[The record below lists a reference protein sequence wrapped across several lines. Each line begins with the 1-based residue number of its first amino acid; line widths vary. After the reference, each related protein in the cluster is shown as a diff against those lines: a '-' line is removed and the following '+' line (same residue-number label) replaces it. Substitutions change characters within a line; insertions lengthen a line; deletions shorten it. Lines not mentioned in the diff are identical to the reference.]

1 MPLCGLRAE
10 CFETTETMIKNIL
23 VPLTGFSN
31 DARALEAAYFIGVRF
46 SANVRCLRVHPDPMQ
61 IVAKAA
67 LSQFGATMG
76 NVQLIHAI
84 EEEGKARTAKAR
96 TAFDEFS
103 GRISSPASTLGKGAI
118 TVSWQEIE
126 GDPLADTIMAARY
139 SDMIVLGRAP
149 QDGEFSIDSIANIL
163 VRSGRPV
170 LLAPEKPVKAIGSHI
185 AIAWKE
191 TAEAAR
197 AVTAAMP
204 LLSQAESVAVLCAN
218 ENEAASASSQDLG
231 PAARLAEQLAHH
243 GLSPDAKDIAF
254 SKQAVSQALIHAAQ
268 DLGADLLVAGAYS
281 HSRFRELVFGG
292 FTRQVLQACDLPV
305 LLLH

>member
-1 MPLCGLRAE
+1 
-10 CFETTETMIKNIL
+10 MIKNIL
-23 VPLTGFSN
+23 VPLTGCSN
-31 DARALEAAYFIGVRF
+31 DASALEAAYFIGARF
-46 SANVRCLRVHPDPMQ
+46 SANVLCLRVHPNPMQ
-61 IVAKAA
+61 IVAQAA
-67 LSQFGATMG
+67 LGQFSTTMG

-84 EEEGKARTAKAR
+84 EERCNARTTKAR
-96 TAFDEFS
+96 TAFDQFS
-103 GRISSPASTLGKGAI
+103 ERISSPASTLGEGAI
-118 TVSWQEIE
+118 AASWQQIE
-126 GDPLADTIMAARY
+126 GDPLEETIAAARY

-149 QDGEFSIDSIANIL
+149 EDGDFNTDSVANIL

-170 LLAPEKPVKAIGSHI
+170 LLVPDEPVKAIGSHI

-204 LLSQAESVAVLCAN
+204 LLLQAKRVAVLCAN
-218 ENEAASASSQDLG
+218 ENEAAPGSSEDLG

-254 SKQAVSQALIHAAQ
+254 SKQPASQALIHAAQ
-268 DLGADLLVAGAYS
+268 DFGADLLVAGGYS

-292 FTRQVLQACDLPV
+292 FTRQVLQACNLPV